1 MIVFLLATIR
11 PDDCRLLAGKP
22 RLRGPGPIVEPSR
35 ILAARPRGARR
46 LRDRHVAFSKTSGM
60 VRTCGN
66 GGKPHRDQRQF
77 RPAREGEA
85 SILSDQ
91 VGPTA
96 GTR

>member
-1 MIVFLLATIR
+1 
-11 PDDCRLLAGKP
+11 
-22 RLRGPGPIVEPSR
+22 
-35 ILAARPRGARR
+35 
-46 LRDRHVAFSKTSGM
+46 M

-96 GTR
+96 GPDQREPVVATFACHQ

>member
-1 MIVFLLATIR
+1 
-11 PDDCRLLAGKP
+11 
-22 RLRGPGPIVEPSR
+22 
-35 ILAARPRGARR
+35 
-46 LRDRHVAFSKTSGM
+46 M

-91 VGPTA
+91 VGATVGPDQREPVVATFA
-96 GTR
+96 CHQRVD